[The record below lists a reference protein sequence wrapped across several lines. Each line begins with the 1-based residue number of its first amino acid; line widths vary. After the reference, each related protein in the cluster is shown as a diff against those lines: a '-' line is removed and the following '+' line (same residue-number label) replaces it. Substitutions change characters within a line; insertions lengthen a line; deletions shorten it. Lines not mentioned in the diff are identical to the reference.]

1 MNSEP
6 EMSKILDQIKS
17 AEDVKNL
24 PVESLPKLADEI
36 RDRIVEVMPVNGG
49 HFGAGLGITDLT
61 IALHRVFDFA
71 EDQFILDVS
80 HQCYPHKLLT
90 GRNIDY
96 DSIRIKGG
104 PAGYTRPS
112 ESRYDWWMWA
122 HAGSSISTALGQARG
137 NRGTD
142 KYAVAIIGDG
152 SVFNGMAMEALNHW
166 GDLLDEK
173 LIVILNDN
181 DMAIAPT
188 VGGMSKHLKSI
199 KKTAA
204 EEGLYADGKGKD
216 AHLGHFFESF
226 GHKYI
231 GPVDGH
237 DINGMIEL
245 FDEIKREGRGAFVH
259 VKTIKGKGHREA
271 EKDQWKWHAVGG
283 AKSPTPPKK
292 EHSRIGST
300 PYTNIFV
307 DAAIERARL
316 DDTVEALT
324 CAMPCGTGL
333 RKFQAEFPDRFYDA
347 GIAEQHA
354 VAFAAGLTKSGKK
367 AICAIYSTFLQRAYD
382 QLFQEVAL
390 NNQPVVFCMDRAG
403 IVGPDGATHNGCF
416 DISYVRS
423 LPRIQIMAPRD
434 ATELE
439 DMLNMS
445 LDANVP
451 CAIRYPRTAVPV
463 RELEF
468 ERQAKLELG
477 RSETLRTGNHAAI
490 VAYGSMVYPAMDAAE
505 LLAAEGIEVT
515 VVNARFV
522 RPMDKMMLEE
532 VLTKHPIVFTVEEN
546 TINGGFGS
554 ACLEVAARNR
564 WAADR
569 LYPIGLASD
578 FVEHGTRSEMLE
590 EHGLDPVGLVKTMKS
605 VFAKLQSDVERMIRD
620 AEAF

>member
-1 MNSEP
+1 MT
-6 EMSKILDQIKS
+6 KILDQIKS
-17 AEDVKNL
+17 AEDVKKL
-24 PVESLPKLADEI
+24 PLESLPQLADEI
-36 RDRIVEVMPVNGG
+36 RDRIVEVMPINGG

-61 IALHRVFDFA
+61 IALHRVFDFSQ
-71 EDQFILDVS
+71 DQFVLDVS

-90 GRNIDY
+90 GRNNLY
-96 DSIRIKGG
+96 DNIRTKGG
-104 PAGYTRPS
+104 PAGYTRPD
-112 ESRYDWWMWA
+112 ESPYDWWLWA

-152 SVFNGMAMEALNHW
+152 SIFNGMSMEALNHW

-188 VGGMSKHLKSI
+188 VGGMSKHLKNI
-199 KKTAA
+199 KQVAQA
-204 EEGLYADGKGKD
+204 GELYADGDGKD
-216 AHLGHFFESF
+216 AELGQFFEAF
-226 GHKYI
+226 GHRYI

-245 FDEIKREGRGAFVH
+245 FEKLKSEGRGGFIH

-283 AKSPTPPKK
+283 AKVPGPKKK

-300 PYTNIFV
+300 PFTDIFV
-307 DAAIERARL
+307 DAVIARARR
-316 DDTVEALT
+316 DDRVEALT

-354 VAFAAGLTKSGKK
+354 VAFAAGLASTGKK
-367 AICAIYSTFLQRAYD
+367 AIVAIYSTFLQRAYD

-390 NNQPVVFCMDRAG
+390 NNQPVVLCMDRAG

-423 LPRIQIMAPRD
+423 LPRINIMAPRD
-434 ATELE
+434 ASELE

-445 LDANVP
+445 LDSNAP
-451 CAIRYPRTAVPV
+451 CAMRYPRCAVA
-463 RELEF
+463 
-468 ERQAKLELG
+468 ERSQEYERKAEVKMG
-477 RSETLRTGNHAAI
+477 QSETLREGNHAAI
-490 VAYGSMVYPAMDAAE
+490 VAYGSMVYPAMDAAD
-505 LLAAEGIEVT
+505 LLAEEGIEIT

-522 RPMDKMMLEE
+522 RPMDKVMLED
-532 VLTKHPIVFTVEEN
+532 VLAKHPIVFTAEEN
-546 TINGGFGS
+546 TLNGGFGS

-564 WAADR
+564 WATDR
-569 LYPIGLASD
+569 LYPIGLAVD
-578 FVEHGTRSEMLE
+578 FVEHGTRAEMLE
-590 EHGLDPVGLVKTMKS
+590 EHGLDAIGLVKTMKA
-605 VFAKLQSDVERMIRD
+605 VFSKRQSDVDQLIRD